1 MRQLENNEIDIDMM
15 RMDHDKFKKSDITPS
30 ETPDYGKGKISQ
42 FLDSIFGWSPKKF
55 YNEKIKEPIKSR
67 LPNWSPSNF
76 YNEKIK
82 KPVKESQIFKS
93 IFNDLN
99 E

>member
-1 MRQLENNEIDIDMM
+1 MVCKM
-15 RMDHDKFKKSDITPS
+15 HTPL
-30 ETPDYGKGKISQ
+30 TPPQTIFPVHFGKVFCKN
-42 FLDSIFGWSPKKF
+42 FESINLVF